1 MVGALTYSVA
11 GMQAASDRLSIRAHN
26 VANVQTPGFKAAEV
40 VQTSTGSGPVVS
52 VRPAVVQDLSD
63 PATLSGAPDDPLASS
78 QPSPSDQFNLPFGDL
93 PAQEQPLAP
102 SDVSLEY
109 ELTDMIMAEHAYK
122 ASATAAR
129 TVGEIE
135 NTLLDIFI

>member
-1 MVGALTYSVA
+1 MVSALTSSVA
-11 GMQAASDRLSIRAHN
+11 GMQAASDRLAIRAHN
-26 VANVQTPGFKAAEV
+26 VANVQTPGFKADVV

-52 VRPAVVQDLSD
+52 VRPPDVQVLTDN
-63 PATLSGAPDDPLASS
+63 AALSGTPDDPLASS
-78 QPSPSDQFNLPFGDL
+78 QPDQFNLPFGDL
-93 PAQEQPLAP
+93 PAQEQPLPP

-122 ASATAAR
+122 ASAIAAR

-135 NTLLDIFI
+135 NSLLDIFI